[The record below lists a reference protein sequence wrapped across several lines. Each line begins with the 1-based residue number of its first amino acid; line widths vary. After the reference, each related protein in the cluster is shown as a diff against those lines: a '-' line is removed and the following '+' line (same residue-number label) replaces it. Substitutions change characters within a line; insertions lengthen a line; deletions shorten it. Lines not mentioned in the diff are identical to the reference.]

1 MTCRRIIA
9 PVTFAHDSL
18 EGAAVAADLA
28 AALGAEQRPGGCGA
42 DGRQMTSEAVVPGN
56 DGSWI
61 TSSSAW
67 LPS

>member
-1 MTCRRIIA
+1 MRCRRIIA

-18 EGAAVAADLA
+18 EGAAVAADL
-28 AALGAEQRPGGCGA
+28 A